1 VDYKKTPKKYTS
13 KADALAKLQR
23 YCAYQDRCHKEVRTK
38 LLELGVYGDDLEE
51 VIAQLIEEK
60 FLNEERYARSFARG
74 KFRIKQWGRSRIVRE
89 LKMRDIS
96 DYCIRKAM
104 EEIEEAEYT
113 QTLADFLAKK
123 ALLLE
128 NESGFERNNKL
139 AQYALRRG
147 FEQELVWEAI
157 RKMERG

>member
-1 VDYKKTPKKYTS
+1 MDHKKTPKKYTS

-23 YCAYQDRCHKEVRTK
+23 YCAYQDRCHKEVRSK

-60 FLNEERYARSFARG
+60 FLNEERYTHSFARG

-96 DYCIRKAM
+96 DYCIRKAL
-104 EEIEEAEYT
+104 EEIEAGEYAKA
-113 QTLADFLAKK
+113 LADFLAKK